1 MRWRSRWAVTRLLDQ
16 MGESTAMT
24 SAKDD
29 PIFYVNKD
37 APWTNLADLI
47 ADAKSRPGEIKIG
60 VVSSKGM
67 DVVYLQDFEKRA
79 GIKLG
84 EAIPMG
90 GGGPLRREVVGGH
103 INLAFHA
110 AWVARK
116 AQGLVRA
123 IGIRSLK
130 PSPIWPEAQLFNDV
144 LPEANRY
151 TEKDITTLPTFI
163 KGFAVSATTR
173 ENHPDRVKTLVD
185 SFERAMQSPE
195 WTEMVAKQQLKT
207 ALDYHSMAKTSEI
220 VAVQEIRKARRSPSG
235 DREEDEPAP
244 ALLRLPPFTDRRWN
258 PFFLVVLTLLFTV
271 SLPHIKSV
279 LAVYL
284 YVCLLR
290 LVFRKATLRTCVL
303 DLVLVVLLYVVFN
316 DLLRILLPA
325 GPVEEA
331 ISAVVRSV
339 IRG

>member
-1 MRWRSRWAVTRLLDQ
+1 MNRLDRLVAV
-16 MGESTAMT
+16 
-24 SAKDD
+24 
-29 PIFYVNKD
+29 
-37 APWTNLADLI
+37 
-47 ADAKSRPGEIKIG
+47 
-60 VVSSKGM
+60 
-67 DVVYLQDFEKRA
+67 
-79 GIKLG
+79 
-84 EAIPMG
+84 AIP
-90 GGGPLRREVVGGH
+90 LSC
-103 INLAFHA
+103 IAFFLLYFHQTRDHFEF
-110 AWVARK
+110 VSV
-116 AQGLVRA
+116 QFPYTIGL
-123 IGIRSLK
+123 IGLL
-130 PSPIWPEAQLFNDV
+130 LF
-144 LPEANRY
+144 
-151 TEKDITTLPTFI
+151 
-163 KGFAVSATTR
+163 S
-173 ENHPDRVKTLVD
+173 
-185 SFERAMQSPE
+185 
-195 WTEMVAKQQLKT
+195 
-207 ALDYHSMAKTSEI
+207 I

>member
-1 MRWRSRWAVTRLLDQ
+1 MKSILAKLLCIPALLLASVGALSADEMFPSKPITVIVPWKAGGGTDVLARAIAPVWEKELGVPLIIQ
-16 MGESTAMT
+16 NKPGGNNIVGYKAMFDAPT
-24 SAKDD
+24 DGYTMVLGQSPNYNMNVHFQNAPYTLDDIVFLNLFQKDD

-47 ADAKSRPGEIKIG
+47 ADAKNRPGEIKVG
-60 VVSSKGM
+60 VVSTKGM

-84 EAIPMG
+84 EAIPIG

-103 INLAFHA
+103 IMLAFHA

-144 LPEANRY
+144 LPEENRY

-163 KGFAVSATTR
+163 KGFAVSAQTQ
-173 ENHPDRVKTLVD
+173 ENHPDRVKKLVE

-195 WTEMVAKQQLKT
+195 WAEMVGKQQLET
-207 ALDYHSMAKTSEI
+207 ALDYHPIGETSEI
-220 VAVQEIRKARRSPSG
+220 VAAFSTQMMEYKH
-235 DREEDEPAP
+235 
-244 ALLRLPPFTDRRWN
+244 
-258 PFFLVVLTLLFTV
+258 LFQ
-271 SLPHIKSV
+271 
-279 LAVYL
+279 
-284 YVCLLR
+284 
-290 LVFRKATLRTCVL
+290 
-303 DLVLVVLLYVVFN
+303 N
-316 DLLRILLPA
+316 
-325 GPVEEA
+325 
-331 ISAVVRSV
+331 
-339 IRG
+339 

>member
-1 MRWRSRWAVTRLLDQ
+1 MKSILAKLLCLPALLLASVGVLSADEMFPSKPITVIVPWKPGGGTDVLARAIAPVWEKELGVPLVIQ
-16 MGESTAMT
+16 NKPGGNNIVGYKAMFDAPADGYT
-24 SAKDD
+24 LVLGQSPNYNMNVHFQNAPYAIEDIVFLNLFQKDD

-195 WTEMVAKQQLKT
+195 WTEMVAKQQLET

-220 VAVQEIRKARRSPSG
+220 VAAFSAQMMEYKH
-235 DREEDEPAP
+235 
-244 ALLRLPPFTDRRWN
+244 
-258 PFFLVVLTLLFTV
+258 LFQ
-271 SLPHIKSV
+271 
-279 LAVYL
+279 
-284 YVCLLR
+284 
-290 LVFRKATLRTCVL
+290 
-303 DLVLVVLLYVVFN
+303 N
-316 DLLRILLPA
+316 
-325 GPVEEA
+325 
-331 ISAVVRSV
+331 
-339 IRG
+339 